1 MMTNPN
7 PDYDPVSVHD
17 FLEGE
22 CIKLG
27 PWVVEIRD
35 RPSMTGWLCWN
46 LEALLGS
53 KPCVDKSS
61 TQH

>member
-1 MMTNPN
+1 MMANPN

-22 CIKLG
+22 FVKLG

-46 LEALLGS
+46 LEALLS
-53 KPCVDKSS
+53 VDNSS